1 MIDSKLPVW
10 FSLFLIS
17 IGVLALVLSLLVIT
31 IGYPTL
37 SLNIINMFVS
47 ITLFSIG
54 LERVS
59 SGLILSPGVRQSI
72 GITKIGRYSS
82 ICIGSIAL
90 IFAIVSLSAPQFAA
104 AKTFTLLSLSISVI
118 FNGFGKVVQGVLD
131 KHHSISV
138 RLSVIA
144 LGILSVGVSILVGQG
159 EHFGTIF
166 LSRILSGVLTLYGV
180 QMIFFGITGRSA
192 VQKMLKK

>member
-1 MIDSKLPVW
+1 MIDSKLPNW
-10 FSLFLIS
+10 FTALLIS
-17 IGVLALVLSLLVIT
+17 IGVLALVLSLSVIT

-47 ITLFSIG
+47 IILFTIG

-59 SGLILSPGVRQSI
+59 SGLMLSPAVRQSI
-72 GITKIGRYSS
+72 GITRIGRYTS
-82 ICIGSIAL
+82 IGIGSIAM

-104 AKTFTLLSLSISVI
+104 GKTLTLLSLSISVI

-131 KHHSISV
+131 KSHSTSV

-159 EHFGTIF
+159 GQFGTIF
-166 LSRILSGVLTLYGV
+166 LTRILSGVLILYGV

-192 VQKMLKK
+192 VQKMLEK